1 MLSEVERVLLEA
13 VHAEDPPSR
22 LGDLVAEAGDRLTED
37 ERAYLLAADADG
49 LRLTGLLVVKLRFER
64 VLRGD
69 PALRRE
75 FDADPR
81 ALLERFRRYVREVP
95 AAAVFPEDES
105 RAFSAWS
112 CSYRG

>member
-1 MLSEVERVLLEA
+1 VLSEVERVLLEA
-13 VHAEDPPSR
+13 VHDEDPPAR
-22 LGDLVAEAGDRLTED
+22 LRELVEDAGDRLTVD
-37 ERAYLLAADADG
+37 ERSWLLAADADG

-69 PALRRE
+69 AALRRE

-81 ALLERFRRYVREVP
+81 ALLERFRRYAREVP

-112 CSYRG
+112 S